1 MNLKTLN
8 KENAIHVLNL
18 VSMVMAFGVTSYFF
32 DTLVTNSTVKM
43 LGNFLITPV
52 QIADKVFTLLGTNA
66 ISGNFLIMFLI
77 LWISY
82 AIPMSR
88 LYPFLMVRNHNAEDL
103 HSWYLTE
110 GARQ

>member
-32 DTLVTNSTVKM
+32 DTNVTNSTIQM
-43 LGNFLITPV
+43 ICNLLITPV
-52 QIADKVFTLLGTNA
+52 HVADKLVTLLGSNA
-66 ISGNFLIMFLI
+66 ISGNFLFMFFI

-88 LYPFLMVRNHNAEDL
+88 LYPFLMVRNHNEEDL
-103 HSWYLTE
+103 HAWYLSKSE
-110 GARQ
+110 RN